1 MNTAKLVKL
10 FFLAIIFASGSAA
23 AQSWAAQSWN
33 THLVLGKAYERK
45 SGAFLYNEQHFCN
58 EQQLLCTVEYSDAAG
73 EVFAKKLL
81 DFRQSSVGPSLVMN
95 DYRNQ
100 KEISIPASQ
109 SDILVIDAG
118 FDNFVRRSWDELS
131 DGQQI
136 SFPFLPAG
144 FDKPLNMKALRSEK
158 VECEA
163 EQLCLDIKLD
173 SWLLAMIVA
182 PIELSYSRSN
192 KRLLHFSGMS
202 NIRDEEGETQNVDIH
217 YEYLEEVLTLDPV
230 WKATASA
237 FYF

>member
-1 MNTAKLVKL
+1 MCTARIVQV
-10 FFLAIIFASGSAA
+10 FFLAIIFTSVSAA
-23 AQSWAAQSWN
+23 AQSW
-33 THLVLGKAYERK
+33 TTPMVLGKAYEK
-45 SGAFLYNEQHFCN
+45 NTGKFLYNEQHFCS
-58 EQQLLCTVEYSDAAG
+58 EQRLLCTVEYSDGAG

-81 DFRQSSVGPSLVMN
+81 DFRQSLVGPSLVMSS
-95 DYRNQ
+95 YRNQ

-109 SDILVIDAG
+109 NDNLVIDAG
-118 FDNFVRRSWDELS
+118 FDNFVRSSWEALNA
-131 DGQQI
+131 GEQI

-158 VECEA
+158 TDCEA
-163 EQLCLDIKLD
+163 QQLCLDIKLD
-173 SWLLAMIVA
+173 SWILAMIVA

-202 NIRDEEGETQNVDIH
+202 NIRDEDGETQNVDIH
-217 YEYLEEVLTLDPV
+217 YEYLEEVLTLDPA